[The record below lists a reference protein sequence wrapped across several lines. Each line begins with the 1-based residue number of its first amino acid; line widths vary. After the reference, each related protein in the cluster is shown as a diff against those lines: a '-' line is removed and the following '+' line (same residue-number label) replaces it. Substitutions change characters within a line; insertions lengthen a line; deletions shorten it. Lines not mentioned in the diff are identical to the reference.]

1 MPNLFPLTGTGDSE
15 LPLVGAGTRR
25 GAVEFGRSPKF
36 DYTLGEFVLTQTGK
50 IAQCSDSEAWMLW
63 CQKALLTQRYTY
75 LAYSRAYGQEFEDLI
90 ARQLSK
96 PANEMEIARI
106 TKETLM
112 VDPRTA
118 SVDHFTWTWNQSEC
132 SFQCQITNVR
142 GDKKIIE
149 GNVVIS

>member
-1 MPNLFPLTGTGDSE
+1 MPNLFPLAGTEKSE
-15 LPLVGAGTRR
+15 LPLLGAGTGR
-25 GAVEFGRSPKF
+25 GAVGFGRCPKF
-36 DYTLGEFVLTQTGK
+36 DYALGEFVLTQTGR
-50 IAQCSDSEAWMLW
+50 IAECSGTEAWLQW

-75 LAYSRAYGQEFEDLI
+75 LAYSRAYGQEFDDLI

-96 PANEMEIARI
+96 PANEMEITRI

-118 SVDHFTWTWNQSEC
+118 SVGPFTWTWNQSEC

-142 GDKKIIE
+142 GDKKNIQ
-149 GNVVIS
+149 GSVVIS